1 MSFELFPVVQWFDNS
16 GAPLAGGLISTFAAG
31 TTTPQATFTD
41 STGGTPQSNPVVLD
55 AGGRAQIWFAAASY
69 KLVLKTAAGVTLMTI
84 DNVTL
89 DNLAATI
96 SSLTLTGNLT
106 MQQPVAA
113 TAIAN
118 QSSNIYS
125 LQGTYWNG
133 VASAIDQWTFQNII
147 GAGTNPTSTLTISHT
162 GTSGTVVLNIPNPTF
177 GNVNITGALTVA
189 GAASFQSQNGLATVN
204 ADLYASVQAA
214 MNALPAAGGVVNA
227 TSPNVNLALG
237 SLNPGTKAI
246 TLYLGPLAY
255 TANQIKLQTN
265 FKIIGCGS
273 ANQTGSGQTKIT
285 SIGTNATHLM
295 VVPQTNSVP
304 CQGVNI
310 QGVRFVGATANT
322 TQKALFADC
331 STLTNAG
338 LWYSVFTDCE
348 FDGFV
353 GNPIH
358 LQGRPDNATAVNQ
371 FLTFINVRAFR
382 ATAGAEALRINGGN
396 GQIKFIGCEFDGPGI
411 SDSTAPNIFIGQ
423 TGGGDTQ
430 SPYSIDFDMLT
441 CQGSNL
447 GVQLSG
453 VQGVRFQHGHYEV
466 LHGAIQSSLVG
477 TVANLGVVVEANDF
491 FGTVGVNAGA
501 GFIWKDNT
509 TGTRGIFKNNLVE
522 GTPDKIIVCTNLGSI
537 DVQNNVQSTTPPTW
551 SSTAVTAGF
560 AAAATINCNSNR
572 NIFING
578 GATFITTFQSS
589 LGPGEI
595 ITVRANGGAVSFNTG
610 GNLQF
615 GSSQVP
621 FVLATND
628 YAAFVYD
635 DADNLW
641 NLLSYSHGPTVAKT
655 LQKTESAADAAL
667 LTFTPPA
674 VAGSYRI
681 SFDLSVS
688 AAASAVL
695 GWTASWKDA
704 NGTAQAPTNILLSQI
719 TSQATTFTTSAAGVY
734 SGALD
739 IGIDNSATAIV
750 IKFTLA
756 SGTITAKASAM
767 IERLI

>member
-1 MSFELFPVVQWFDNS
+1 MIKLTGGAVQS
-16 GAPLAGGLISTFAAG
+16 AGGVTVPSGYIELTLSTDTAVI
-31 TTTPQATFTD
+31 AT
-41 STGGTPQSNPVVLD
+41 SGQVV
-55 AGGRAQIWFAAASY
+55 S
-69 KLVLKTAAGVTLMTI
+69 GVTLRFQFDTSGNLLGTCQIYSNAELNPAGTYYTVNLYSQTMSRLNANPFVWIFGQAAGSTVDIGTI
-84 DNVTL
+84 TP
-89 DNLAATI
+89 
-96 SSLTLTGNLT
+96 SSPSSPSYAGVVLLNPSGNQIITNGNLT
-106 MQQPVAA
+106 LAA
-113 TAIAN
+113 GN
-118 QSSNIYS
+118 LS
-125 LQGTYWNG
+125 
-133 VASAIDQWTFQNII
+133 V
-147 GAGTNPTSTLTISHT
+147 
-162 GTSGTVVLNIPNPTF
+162 SGS
-177 GNVNITGALTVA
+177 
-189 GAASFQSQNGLATVN
+189 ASFQSENGLATVF
-204 ADLYASVQAA
+204 ADGYASVQAA

-227 TSPNVNLALG
+227 TSPNVNLTLG

-246 TLYLGPLAY
+246 TLYLGPLSY
-255 TANQIKLQTN
+255 TVNQITLQTN

-285 SIGTNATHLM
+285 SVGSNATHLM
-295 VVPQTNSVP
+295 VIPQTNSVP

-310 QGVRFVGATANT
+310 QGVRFVGASANT

-382 ATAGAEALRINGGN
+382 ASAGAEALRINGGN

-411 SDSTAPNIFIGQ
+411 SDSAAPNIFIGQ

-447 GVQLSG
+447 GIQLSG

-509 TGTRGIFKNNLVE
+509 TGTRGVFKNNLVE
-522 GTPDKIIVCTNLGSI
+522 GTPDKIIIATNLGSI
-537 DVQNNVQSTTPPTW
+537 DIQNNPQTTIPPAW

-560 AAAATINCNSNR
+560 GAAATINCNSNR
-572 NIFING
+572 NIFINT
-578 GATFITTFQSS
+578 GATAVTTLQSS

-595 ITVRANGGAVSFNTG
+595 ITVRANGGAVAFTTG

-615 GSSQVP
+615 GSSPVP
-621 FVLATND
+621 FVLGTND
-628 YAAFVYD
+628 YAAFVFD

-641 NLLSYSHGPTVAKT
+641 NLLSWSHGVTAVQ
-655 LQKTESAADAAL
+655 LAAQAANIG
-667 LTFTPPA
+667 TTTAFTTPSTPNRL
-674 VAGSYRI
+674 YRI
-681 SFDLSVS
+681 SVYATITQAATVSSTMPSVTIGWTEKNSSASLSFTAAPSTPGGNSITGGTFVILTLPNLAIKASTAITYATTGYVS
-688 AAASAVL
+688 A
-695 GWTASWKDA
+695 G
-704 NGTAQAPTNILLSQI
+704 
-719 TSQATTFTTSAAGVY
+719 ATPMQYDLNVSVEP
-734 SGALD
+734 
-739 IGIDNSATAIV
+739 
-750 IKFTLA
+750 
-756 SGTITAKASAM
+756 M
-767 IERLI
+767 